1 VAGGARGELKGR
13 EPNVIDGRIDGE
25 TLLFATPGDPIA
37 QVRLPLVMGPV
48 FAALGINAVWVP
60 MHADRKGLHIVLEAI
75 RTIRNFRGITVAIP
89 HKMAVLDMVEDV
101 SDVARAAGAVNLV
114 RREPDGTLFGDM
126 ADGAGFVRGLELQG
140 HSVQGASVWLIGAG
154 GGGAAIAA
162 ALAEAG
168 VARIAI
174 TETDRA
180 RGARV
185 IERLGRFYPHLAV
198 ELTANCEGAVDFAI
212 NATPCGLQPD
222 DPLPFDPRP
231 LGDSTVVCD
240 IIMKPRETALLLAAR
255 GRGLAVHHGQHML
268 DAQIPMYLRFFGFPV
283 VDEAAVIAMASG
295 VPA

>member
-1 VAGGARGELKGR
+1 MDGGRPTLSEPLTVTESVYNRVRGGTEARGELKGR

-126 ADGAGFVRGLELQG
+126 ADGAGFCAWARLPGSFGARGL
-140 HSVQGASVWLIGAG
+140 
-154 GGGAAIAA
+154 
-162 ALAEAG
+162 G
-168 VARIAI
+168 VADRCGRRRCRHRRSPCRSWGR
-174 TETDRA
+174 TYRHHGDGSRSRRA
-180 RGARV
+180 R
-185 IERLGRFYPHLAV
+185 
-198 ELTANCEGAVDFAI
+198 D
-212 NATPCGLQPD
+212 
-222 DPLPFDPRP
+222 
-231 LGDSTVVCD
+231 
-240 IIMKPRETALLLAAR
+240 
-255 GRGLAVHHGQHML
+255 
-268 DAQIPMYLRFFGFPV
+268 
-283 VDEAAVIAMASG
+283 
-295 VPA
+295 